1 VTNPPTTLAPAPV
14 APKPAASKPLFDH
27 APHVLVVDDDT
38 RIRTL
43 LSSYLAREG
52 FRVTTAASAEAARAQ
67 LTSIAFDGLILD
79 VMMPGENG
87 FDLARDLKKS
97 ADTPILMLT
106 ARAEAEDRVTGLEI
120 GADDYLPKPFD
131 PRELLLRLTNVLK
144 RSGAK
149 HSPEGGAPKSVR
161 FGAFSFN
168 LERGELHRDGELVR
182 ITDREREMLTLLA
195 AAHGAPVPREALAG
209 GGDQLAADRS
219 VDVQMNRLR
228 RKIETDLTNP
238 RWLMTVRGQGYRLAV
253 ES

>member
-1 VTNPPTTLAPAPV
+1 MTNPPTTLAPAQV
-14 APKPAASKPLFDH
+14 APKSAASKPLFDH

-67 LTSIAFDGLILD
+67 LSSIAFDGLILD

-131 PRELLLRLTNVLK
+131 PRELLLRLTNVLR

-168 LERGELHRDGELVR
+168 LERGEQGQHRPLAIGDAHELAVA
-182 ITDREREMLTLLA
+182 M
-195 AAHGAPVPREALAG
+195 
-209 GGDQLAADRS
+209 QLAADRS